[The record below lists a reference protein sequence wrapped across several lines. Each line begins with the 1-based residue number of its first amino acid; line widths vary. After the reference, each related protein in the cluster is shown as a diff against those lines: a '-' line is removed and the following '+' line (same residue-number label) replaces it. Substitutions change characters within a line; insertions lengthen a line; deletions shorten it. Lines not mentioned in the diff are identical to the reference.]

1 MQKNLC
7 WFLEPEFADEVRK
20 MHRLVGNA
28 IAEDCHIVVG
38 TGSVQLVQAAV
49 YALSP
54 PDAPPEPMNV
64 VPVAPY
70 YTPR

>member
-1 MQKNLC
+1 MQKNLS

-28 IAEDCHIVVG
+28 IAEDRHIVVG

-54 PDAPPEPMNV
+54 PDAPEPMNV
-64 VPVAPY
+64 VPAAPY
-70 YTPR
+70 YTTR